1 MNIHF
6 FKKQGLKKTSTS
18 SSVRPIMARSR
29 HFPDP
34 VEISLKGPIYL
45 AKSAQYRMFTKSSR
59 DPVTFASPLVCL
71 SSVDRSRR
79 PVLFALDR
87 LGMDTQ
93 GLLHFLKTLE
103 LRIQKIHK
111 RLHSDFHELPF
122 RSCIHTWMG
131 TQYATAT
138 VDWDRITVY
147 DKSGDT
153 QPLDCLGKGSAVRLL
168 LWAKGVHAGPKYWCL
183 QLEVLQIRLCEAV
196 YPTRCLLMDNEDI
209 PSACVT
215 PATSSD
221 SQSPYIRML
230 KMGIPREA
238 VVQRCRIQ
246 GIDPAFLKIQGTA
259 ATGISVRGTT
269 SQQPGLLAG
278 IAGAKLRKTEP
289 APKPKPQHKSGN
301 QHVPSLEEILG
312 VRKRL
317 RRRIV

>member
-1 MNIHF
+1 
-6 FKKQGLKKTSTS
+6 
-18 SSVRPIMARSR
+18 MARSS

-45 AKSAQYRMFTKSSR
+45 AKSTQYRMFTKSSR

-147 DKSGDT
+147 DKAGDT
-153 QPLDCLGKGSAVRLL
+153 QCPYRLQKGSAVRLL

-209 PSACVT
+209 PSSSVT
-215 PATSSD
+215 PVTTTD
-221 SQSPYIRML
+221 SQSPYVRML

-238 VVQRCRIQ
+238 VAQRCRLQ
-246 GIDPAFLKIQGTA
+246 GIDPSFLEIQG
-259 ATGISVRGTT
+259 ISTKGTI
-269 SQQPGLLAG
+269 SQQPALLAG

-289 APKPKPQHKSGN
+289 APKRKPRHKSGN

-317 RRRIV
+317 RSRIV